1 MQRLPDRLSAA
12 TQMEDI
18 FERNPAWKRASRRL
32 STGAND
38 HINVRSTTGPRSTV
52 DVDVRNCWEGGR
64 ADAVTALNAHPAYSV
79 SVETF
84 IDAAAEPGVTMVRP
98 RGVLVGVKLS
108 PEELNDDR
116 EVGNGNG
123 CERDDEV
130 LAAGDDAS
138 ASLLEDVLAG
148 AASPSD
154 IDGPTNTILLG
165 GHVVCKAS
173 AYYIVFGKGT
183 PKSNDRLKRVR
194 GIGRARTMLPMI
206 DEDDESDMHGLVCPL
221 NVVAVVATV
230 GDCQALCLT
239 IVEEL
244 RSADGVESELAL
256 AELAQSG
263 TKVTLRLAVV
273 SEEGGAL
280 QVSGRGIPFATV
292 IVEGVAVK
300 PLTYTNTGDFG
311 VSFDLSELRAVAA
324 ELQPGAA
331 ASRKFLFGSAQHKDL
346 VVEGTIGMEAA
357 AELVAANVNCF
368 LCPYPF
374 AKTRTQQHAGAHI
387 LDGSARRAALAGMRA
402 AIAGEAASGGAAD
415 DPAAG
420 GRAAAGGM
428 ASTAAGTHVSLCGWC
443 CAAITEGKCSTT
455 VTNLGKT
462 GTSKFVSNC
471 LLFPGAQTAYGAAMK
486 SNKASPCSNVP
497 ILCGEAT
504 CHEQKTQFWRY
515 NIAAHYIG
523 AHGGLRVTP
532 LIVNAMNHLDSS
544 APGGPQ
550 VESAKAATTSDV
562 FDSHLDARAVIKG
575 IANEHAAVVGVRG
588 TKRPLTAVAT

>member
-1 MQRLPDRLSAA
+1 
-12 TQMEDI
+12 
-18 FERNPAWKRASRRL
+18 
-32 STGAND
+32 
-38 HINVRSTTGPRSTV
+38 
-52 DVDVRNCWEGGR
+52 
-64 ADAVTALNAHPAYSV
+64 
-79 SVETF
+79 
-84 IDAAAEPGVTMVRP
+84 MVRP
-98 RGVLVGVKLS
+98 RGVLVGVMLS

-123 CERDDEV
+123 CERDGEV
-130 LAAGDDAS
+130 LAAGDGAS

-173 AYYIVFGKGT
+173 AYNIVFGKGT

-194 GIGRARTMLPMI
+194 GIGRARTVLPLI

-221 NVVAVVATV
+221 DVVAVVATV
-230 GDCQALCLT
+230 GDCEALCLT

-244 RSADGVESELAL
+244 QSADGVESELAL

-280 QVSGRGIPFATV
+280 QVSGRGVPFATV

-300 PLTYTNTGDFG
+300 PLTYTNFG

-324 ELQPGAA
+324 GLRPGAA
-331 ASRKFLFGSAQHKDL
+331 AQVFVRVSTAQGPRGDHRHGGCGRIGGCERQLFP
-346 VVEGTIGMEAA
+346 V
-357 AELVAANVNCF
+357 
-368 LCPYPF
+368 PYPF

-402 AIAGEAASGGAAD
+402 AITGEAASGGAAD

-443 CAAITEGKCSTT
+443 
-455 VTNLGKT
+455 
-462 GTSKFVSNC
+462 
-471 LLFPGAQTAYGAAMK
+471 
-486 SNKASPCSNVP
+486 
-497 ILCGEAT
+497 
-504 CHEQKTQFWRY
+504 
-515 NIAAHYIG
+515 
-523 AHGGLRVTP
+523 
-532 LIVNAMNHLDSS
+532 
-544 APGGPQ
+544 
-550 VESAKAATTSDV
+550 
-562 FDSHLDARAVIKG
+562 
-575 IANEHAAVVGVRG
+575 
-588 TKRPLTAVAT
+588 